1 MGKRFGVSNTKQLS
15 RLRNIGIMAHIDAGK
30 TTTTERILFY
40 TGRSHKIGEVHDGA
54 AIMDW
59 MEQEQERGITI
70 TSAATTCYW
79 RDHQINIIDTPGH
92 VDFTVEVE
100 RCMRVLDGA
109 VAVFCAVGG
118 VEPQSETVWLQAD
131 KYRVPRIAFINKMDR
146 IGADFSACVEQI
158 KNKLGANPLPI
169 ELPVGS
175 ADTFQGVIDL
185 VAEKLLFFD
194 EQSQGMTVVTREIPE
209 EFQEDSSA
217 ARMKLLEKLAD
228 FDEEVMEN
236 FLNNQPVTAEAAH
249 RALRQ
254 ATLSLQ
260 GVPVLCG
267 SAFKN
272 KGVQPLL
279 DAVVDFLPSPADLP
293 PVEGIDKD
301 GSRVVRRCSPAEK
314 LSALVF
320 KVATDQYVGNL
331 SYIRVYSGTLN
342 AGSQVYN
349 PGQRKKEK
357 ISRLLRMHANKRE
370 ELDQVTA
377 GEIAAV
383 VGLKFSVTGD
393 TLCQSGDSLLLEKI
407 SFPDPVISVAIE
419 PKSKADEQ
427 NLIESLQKLT
437 REDPSFRVTTDA
449 DTGQTLI
456 SGMGELHLEI
466 LVDRLRREFHVAA
479 NVGTPQVAYRETL
492 TESAVGEGEFDQEIA
507 GKKQYGRVVLHVE
520 PLPRGSGFAFEA
532 QVAEDV
538 IPSRFHSAICRGIAD
553 SMDSGPLIG
562 FPLSDVKA
570 TLVDGSFHQDEST
583 DMAFGI
589 AATMAWRQA
598 VAAAKP
604 QLLEPVMAIEV
615 TCPEEFV
622 GDCMNDLHG
631 KRAKILG
638 MEKKREHQVIR
649 AHVPLAELFGYSTDI
664 RSATQGRAMFTMQVH
679 GYDRLPE
686 QKALAIVNRI
696 RGIY

>member
-1 MGKRFGVSNTKQLS
+1 VSNTKQLS

-40 TGRSHKIGEVHDGA
+40 TGRSHKLGEVHDGA

-79 RDHQINIIDTPGH
+79 HDHQINIIDTPGH

-131 KYRVPRIAFINKMDR
+131 KYRVPRIAFVNKMDR

-169 ELPVGS
+169 ELPVGRE
-175 ADTFQGVIDL
+175 DTFQGVIDL

-194 EQSQGMTVVTREIPE
+194 EKSQGMTVVTQEIPE

-236 FLNNQPVTAEAAH
+236 FLNNQPVTAEAAY

-254 ATLSLQ
+254 ATISLQ

-279 DAVVDFLPSPADLP
+279 DAVVDYLPSPVDLP

-301 GSRVVRRCSPAEK
+301 GSRVVRKCSPSEK

-331 SYIRVYSGTLN
+331 SYIRVYSGTLK

-393 TLCQSGDSLLLEKI
+393 TLCESGDSLLLEKI

-427 NLIESLQKLT
+427 NLIEALQKLT

-479 NVGTPQVAYRETL
+479 SVGTPQVAYRETL
-492 TESAVGEGEFDQEIA
+492 TESAMGEGVFDQEIA
-507 GKKQYGRVVLHVE
+507 GKKQYGRVVLQVE
-520 PLPRGSGFAFEA
+520 PLPRGSGFVFETLA
-532 QVAEDV
+532 AEDV
-538 IPSRFHSAICRGIAD
+538 VPSRFYSAISRGIVD

-562 FPLSDVKA
+562 FPVSDVKA

-583 DMAFGI
+583 EMAFGI

-598 VAAAKP
+598 VAAAHP

-638 MEKKREHQVIR
+638 MEKRREHQVIR

-696 RGIY
+696 RGVY